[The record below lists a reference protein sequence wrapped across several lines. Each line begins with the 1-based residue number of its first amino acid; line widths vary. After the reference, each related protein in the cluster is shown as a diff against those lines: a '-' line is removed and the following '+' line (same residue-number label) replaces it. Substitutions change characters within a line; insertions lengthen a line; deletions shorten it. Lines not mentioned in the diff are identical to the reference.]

1 MRIICPGYGGKKR
14 KGVNNELEI
23 DENGLMEMDI
33 LMLHI
38 ADVDK
43 EGKYGLVTLSHAP
56 YNKSAI
62 MPVQEADKLQR
73 KNNILYC
80 IYIYSSS
87 NLN

>member
-1 MRIICPGYGGKKR
+1 MK
-14 KGVNNELEI
+14 
-23 DENGLMEMDI
+23 MDI

-62 MPVQEADKLQR
+62 MPVQEAGKLQR
-73 KNNILYC
+73 KTIYC
-80 IYIYSSS
+80 IVYIYSNS

>member
-1 MRIICPGYGGKKR
+1 
-14 KGVNNELEI
+14 
-23 DENGLMEMDI
+23 MDI

>member
-1 MRIICPGYGGKKR
+1 
-14 KGVNNELEI
+14 
-23 DENGLMEMDI
+23 
-33 LMLHI
+33 MLHI

-62 MPVQEADKLQR
+62 MPVQEAGKLQR
-73 KNNILYC
+73 KTIYC
-80 IYIYSSS
+80 IVYIYSSS